1 MTSRL
6 NVKLSV
12 VAAAVS
18 ALFAGPAQSAPVL
31 WVPTA
36 NGNWDIAANWNPGLP
51 DVNDDVTIDVA
62 GARVVTVRSTGGP
75 FAINSLIVGGDDA
88 LTISGGSLTINGL
101 PSSDNATGASIL
113 AQLTQNAGGILGG
126 TGLVT
131 VTGAA
136 SLTGNSIHT
145 GPGTTV
151 LQGATALSGL
161 HLDAG
166 RVLRN
171 EGTATLTGGMNL
183 NITDAA
189 GTGRI
194 ENAAGAVFDV
204 RTFNLSLTASNFAG
218 DSGTSAVIDNAG
230 IFRKSTGGTYSVGVS
245 FNNLATG
252 TIDLVLGGFSFS
264 AGGSYNGAV
273 TMATGTT
280 LTWSGGT
287 HTVHS
292 GATFTGDGTLAA
304 SGAVIQLDAATT
316 VNSRF
321 SHSSGSLQGA
331 DLTLNGISTLTGA
344 THAGTGTTTTKG
356 ASTWS
361 GFTLDAGR
369 VLRNEGNA
377 AVTGGLNLNATNAP
391 DAGRVENAQGAVI
404 DVQTFNLSMFASN
417 FAGDTGADA
426 GIGNAGIFRK
436 STNGGYTVSVPFANL
451 ATGTIDVQ
459 AGSFNFTGGG
469 TYSGAVTLASAG
481 TLTFGGGTH
490 AVGAGASFQGPG
502 TLTLIGAGTVL
513 DLLAPTTVNS
523 AFTMNSGTVRGAN
536 LTLGGVT
543 TLAMSSFGVMSG
555 NATTTLT
562 GTSSVGGGAN
572 NPFGLDA
579 GRVLRN
585 EGSMTITG
593 VLNLNRLDTPGAGRI
608 ENAAGKLINV
618 TTFNQSIVASSFTG
632 DTGADA
638 LVSNAGI
645 FRMSGSGGYTVAV
658 PFLNLATGTID
669 VQNGSFNFTAGGTYN
684 GAVVLANNTALG
696 FGGGTHNVGSG
707 ATFSGPGTLTLAG
720 AGTVLNLL
728 APTTI
733 DSRFSMT
740 GGTIGGANLV
750 LNGPYA
756 LTISSSLG
764 VLAGPTTTTLQG
776 SGTVSGGP
784 NNTFGLD
791 AGHVLR
797 NQGTMTITG
806 VLDLNRLSTTG
817 SGRIDNA
824 SGALI
829 DVRTFNQSIFAT
841 NWVAT
846 NPLDSGGDA
855 RVNNAGTFRK
865 STSGTY
871 SVFVPFF
878 NTGVVEVL
886 AGGLNIPSFSN
897 GGTVNVAAGATFTVS
912 GSSFVNTG
920 LIQGGGTV
928 ITPTGGMTNA
938 GTIGPGNSPGH
949 LTIDGDLIMA
959 TDGVVSIELNGVA
972 DFDLLTV
979 IGDATLGGELDVVRL
994 AGYTP
999 TIGDSF
1005 IIMTFNDR
1013 HATTFGRVNFLGFG
1027 SGVEFNVTYREQDVL
1042 LGVAAVPE
1050 PETWAMLLGGLG
1062 LVGLVAGRRRER
1074 QLAVT

>member
-1 MTSRL
+1 MTRAR
-6 NVKLSV
+6 NAKLSV
-12 VAAAVS
+12 IAAAIG
-18 ALFAGPAQSAPVL
+18 ALFAVPGQAAPVV
-31 WVPTA
+31 WVPAA
-36 NGNWDIAANWNPGLP
+36 NGNWDIATNWNPGLP
-51 DVNDDVTIDVA
+51 GVNDDVTIDVA
-62 GARVVTVRSTGGP
+62 GARVVTVRATGGP
-75 FAINSLIVGGDDA
+75 FFINSLIVNGDDA
-88 LTISGGSLTINGL
+88 LTISGGSLTITGL
-101 PSSDNATGASIL
+101 PSADNATGASIL
-113 AQLTQNAGGILGG
+113 AQLTQNNGGILGG

-136 SLTGNSIHT
+136 SLTGNSTHT

-151 LQGATALSGL
+151 LQGASVLSGL

-204 RTFNLSLTASNFAG
+204 RTFNLSIASSNFAG
-218 DSGTSAVIDNAG
+218 DTGTTAVIDNAG
-230 IFRKSTGGTYSVGVS
+230 TFRKSTTGTYGVGVS

-252 TIDLVLGGFSFS
+252 TIDLVLGGLSLT
-264 AGGSYNGAV
+264 AGGTHSGA
-273 TMATGTT
+273 ATLASNTT
-280 LTWSGGT
+280 LTFGGGT
-287 HTVHS
+287 HSVNT
-292 GATFTGDGTLAA
+292 GATFSGDGTLAA
-304 SGAVIQLDAATT
+304 SGGTVQLNAATT

-321 SHSSGSLQGA
+321 NHSAGTLQGA
-331 DLTLNGISTLTGA
+331 DLTLNNVSQLTGA
-344 THAGTGTTTTKG
+344 IHTGTGTTTTKST
-356 ASTWS
+356 STWS
-361 GFTLDAGR
+361 GFSVDAGR
-369 VLRNEGNA
+369 VLRNEGTAN
-377 AVTGGLNLNATNAP
+377 VTGGLNLNATNAP
-391 DAGRVENAQGAVI
+391 GAGRIENAQGAVI
-404 DVQTFNLSMFASN
+404 DVQTFNVSLFASN

-426 GIGNAGIFRK
+426 GISNAGIFRK

-469 TYSGAVTLASAG
+469 SYNGAVTLASPG

-502 TLTLIGAGTVL
+502 NLTLIGASTVL
-513 DLLAPTTVNS
+513 DLVAPTTVGS
-523 AFTMNSGTVRGAN
+523 AFTMNSGTIRGAN
-536 LTLGGVT
+536 LTLAGAT
-543 TLAMSSFGVMSG
+543 TIAMSSFGVMSG
-555 NATTTLT
+555 NALTTLT
-562 GTSSVGGGAN
+562 GTSSVGGGGN

-585 EGSMTITG
+585 EGTMTITG
-593 VLNLNRLDTPGAGRI
+593 VLNLNRLDAPGAGRI

-618 TTFNQSIVASSFTG
+618 TTFNQSIFASSFAG

-658 PFLNLATGTID
+658 PFFNLAGGTID

-684 GAVVLANNTALG
+684 GAAMLANNTALG

-707 ATFSGPGTLTLAG
+707 ATFTGPGTLSLAG

-728 APTTI
+728 APTTV
-733 DSRFSMT
+733 DSRFTMT
-740 GGTIGGANLV
+740 GGTIGGSNLL

-764 VLAGPTTTTLQG
+764 VLAGPATTTLQG
-776 SGTVSGGP
+776 NGTVSGGP
-784 NNTFGLD
+784 NNPFGLD

-797 NQGTMTITG
+797 NQGNMTITG
-806 VLDLNRLSTTG
+806 VLDLNRLSETG
-817 SGRIDNA
+817 SGRIENA
-824 SGALI
+824 PGALI
-829 DVRTFNQSIFAT
+829 EVKTFNQSIYARDWS
-841 NWVAT
+841 NV
-846 NPLDSGGDA
+846 NGLDSGAGA
-855 RVNNAGTFRK
+855 RVTNAGTFRMND
-865 STSGTY
+865 TGTY
-871 SVFVPFF
+871 HVLVPFF
-878 NTGVVEVL
+878 NTGRVEVVQG
-886 AGGLNIPSFSN
+886 ALNIPTFSN
-897 GGTVNVAAGATFTVS
+897 GGTTYVAPGTTFQA

-928 ITPTGGMTNA
+928 IGPAAGLTNA
-938 GTIGPGNSPGH
+938 GTIAPGSSPGH

-959 TDGVVSIELNGVA
+959 SDGTVSIELGGVA

-979 IGDATLGGELDVVRL
+979 TGDTALAGDLDVVRFGSY
-994 AGYTP
+994 AP
-999 TIGDSF
+999 TVGDSF
-1005 IIMTFNDR
+1005 IVMTFNDR
-1013 HATTFGRVNFLGFG
+1013 NGTTFDRVRFVGFG
-1027 SGVEFNVTYREQDVL
+1027 SGVVFDVTYRDQDVL

-1050 PETWAMLLGGLG
+1050 PETWTMLLAGLG
-1062 LVGLVAGRRRER
+1062 LLGLVARRRRER
-1074 QLAVT
+1074 QLPTA